1 MKASWVK
8 HFNDDDDDDDDV
20 QVVKNNLNPS
30 WKKFTLSLQTFCSGD
45 VDAPLKV
52 HTHAHTHT
60 LLFTSAGCYALLG
73 QSQSSIRIHVINAY
87 NSLFCLK
94 YIADVKYKKGMQFN
108 RMVCVPPA
116 GKLLGL
122 GQ

>member
-8 HFNDDDDDDDDV
+8 HFNDDDDDDDDDDV

-52 HTHAHTHT
+52 HTHTHAHAHTHT
-60 LLFTSAGCYALLG
+60 
-73 QSQSSIRIHVINAY
+73 
-87 NSLFCLK
+87 
-94 YIADVKYKKGMQFN
+94 
-108 RMVCVPPA
+108 VCSPQRA
-116 GKLLGL
+116 AMLY
-122 GQ
+122 